1 MKKIE
6 QAKQKKQI
14 KKRNRFIFRSSILVV
29 LFGALLFAVVSNLIA
44 EEEATLDIGDKAKD
58 FQLKRVANN
67 EDAKKS
73 TLQLSDLEG
82 KGVMLNFWATYC
94 EPCEREMPYMEKLYP
109 KYQEQGVEIVAVSVD
124 ATELVIDKFVDH
136 YDLSFPVLHDKDSQV
151 LDAYGIRPLPT
162 TYFIDENGV
171 VVERVLG
178 ELSLERLE
186 GYLQQIVPKET

>member
-1 MKKIE
+1 MNKIE
-6 QAKQKKQI
+6 QAKQTKKA

-29 LFGALLFAVVSNLIA
+29 LFGALLFAVVSNLTA
-44 EEEATLDIGDKAKD
+44 EEEATVDINDKAPD

-67 EDAKKS
+67 EDAKQS

-109 KYQEQGVEIVAVSVD
+109 KYKEQGVEIVAVSVD
-124 ATELVIDKFVDH
+124 ATELVINKFVDQ
-136 YDLSFPVLHDKDSQV
+136 YDLSFPILHDKDSQV

-186 GYLQQIVPKET
+186 GYLQQIVPKGT